1 MIIGNW
7 IRPASLSSSC
17 FNGMSEAPK
26 VTVRFLIC
34 LMPPPDPID
43 W

>member
-7 IRPASLSSSC
+7 IRPFLSSSSSPS
-17 FNGMSEAPK
+17 GLSVAPK
-26 VTVRFLIC
+26 VTVLASIC
-34 LMPPPDPID
+34 LMPPPEPID

>member
-7 IRPASLSSSC
+7 IRPDASSWAASR
-17 FNGMSEAPK
+17 GMSEAPK
-26 VTVRFLIC
+26 VTVFCWIC